1 MKTED
6 LVFNLCCNRQALKEV
21 GEHFPNEVGS
31 VFSEALIIESVEF
44 VDLSIFMVASEDGD
58 SGFVLDFE
66 QKYVE
71 EGLDAVESSVNKVA
85 EKEVVCIRT
94 FTANFEQL
102 NQIIELSM
110 NITNNF
116 YWRL

>member
-71 EGLDAVESSVNKVA
+71 EGLDAVESSVNIVSHEEIVGGLD
-85 EKEVVCIRT
+85 EKIVT
-94 FTANFEQL
+94 GSL
-102 NQIIELSM
+102 PQIQ
-110 NITNNF
+110 NIQRRSKN
-116 YWRL
+116 WP